1 MLNEEKIDLGK
12 SSNDLKMIS
21 NEIHSQ
27 TSAINKQH
35 QLINFGTE
43 IFPKKKKIVWIV
55 LRFCFP
61 NVKTTDKCINSKRE
75 LFFDTGKCYVL
86 LKFQIFIVSTSF
98 LA

>member
-35 QLINFGTE
+35 QLISFGSG
-43 IFPKKKKIVWIV
+43 IFPKKKNC
-55 LRFCFP
+55 LDC
-61 NVKTTDKCINSKRE
+61 VKMLLSKC
-75 LFFDTGKCYVL
+75 
-86 LKFQIFIVSTSF
+86 
-98 LA
+98 